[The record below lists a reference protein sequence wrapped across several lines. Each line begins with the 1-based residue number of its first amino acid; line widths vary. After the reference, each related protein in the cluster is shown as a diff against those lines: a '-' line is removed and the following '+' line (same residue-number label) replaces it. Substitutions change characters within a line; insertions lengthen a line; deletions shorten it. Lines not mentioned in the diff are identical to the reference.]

1 MLTELLRE
9 MGTSANPEAEIAKL
23 KQEME
28 ELRYRHA
35 EEMLELKRNI
45 HSILRDMQKSF
56 ADARGRIVDETRT
69 ICEADAVK
77 RVEEAKS
84 KQWYALSF

>member
-1 MLTELLRE
+1 MLAELLRE

-28 ELRYRHA
+28 ELKYRHA

-84 KQWYALSF
+84 KQW